1 MKIKLLQDKVAIVT
15 GGASGFGEAI
25 ARTFA
30 EEGAKVVI
38 VDIDLIKGE
47 QVVKDLEKMGWQAI
61 FIKADVSNSGDVQNM
76 VKTTIE
82 KYGRIDILV
91 NNAGVY
97 TRALVVDLT
106 EDLWEKIINVNLK
119 GVFLCSK
126 YVLPYMM
133 KRCEGAII
141 NISSAG
147 GLFPSVGEAAYGASK
162 AGVIALTKTLA
173 LEGAPYGIRVNCV
186 CPGPGKTPMLL
197 KSREEVIHKIIEMIP
212 LKKLAE
218 PEEIANAVLFLAS
231 DLASHITGTC
241 LVVDGGLTISP
252 LKL

>member
-1 MKIKLLQDKVAIVT
+1 
-15 GGASGFGEAI
+15 
-25 ARTFA
+25 
-30 EEGAKVVI
+30 
-38 VDIDLIKGE
+38 
-47 QVVKDLEKMGWQAI
+47 
-61 FIKADVSNSGDVQNM
+61 
-76 VKTTIE
+76 
-82 KYGRIDILV
+82 
-91 NNAGVY
+91 
-97 TRALVVDLT
+97 
-106 EDLWEKIINVNLK
+106 
-119 GVFLCSK
+119 
-126 YVLPYMM
+126 MM
-133 KRCEGAII
+133 KRREGTII

-173 LEGAPYGIRVNCV
+173 LEGAPHGIRVSCV

-197 KSREEVIHKIIEMIP
+197 KSREEVIHKIIEIIP

-231 DLASHITGTC
+231 DLASHITGAC

>member
-1 MKIKLLQDKVAIVT
+1 
-15 GGASGFGEAI
+15 
-25 ARTFA
+25 
-30 EEGAKVVI
+30 
-38 VDIDLIKGE
+38 
-47 QVVKDLEKMGWQAI
+47 
-61 FIKADVSNSGDVQNM
+61 
-76 VKTTIE
+76 
-82 KYGRIDILV
+82 
-91 NNAGVY
+91 
-97 TRALVVDLT
+97 
-106 EDLWEKIINVNLK
+106 
-119 GVFLCSK
+119 
-126 YVLPYMM
+126 MM
-133 KRCEGAII
+133 KRREGTII

-173 LEGAPYGIRVNCV
+173 LEGAPHGIRVNCV

-197 KSREEVIHKIIEMIP
+197 KSREEVIHKIIEIIP

-231 DLASHITGTC
+231 DLASHITGAC

>member
-1 MKIKLLQDKVAIVT
+1 MKAKLLQDKVAIVT

-25 ARTFA
+25 ARVFA
-30 EEGAKVVI
+30 KEGAKVVI
-38 VDIDLIKGE
+38 VDIDPVKGE
-47 QVVKDLEKMGWQAI
+47 RVTEDLRKMSWQAI
-61 FIKADVSNSGDVQNM
+61 FIKADVSNSTDVQNM
-76 VKTTIE
+76 VRRTIE
-82 KYGRIDILV
+82 EYGQIDILC

-97 TRALVVDLT
+97 ERALVVDLT
-106 EDLWEKIINVNLK
+106 EDLWERIININLK

-126 YVLPYMM
+126 YVLPHMM
-133 KRCEGAII
+133 KRDKGVII
-141 NISSAG
+141 NIASAG
-147 GLFPSVGEAAYGASK
+147 GLFPSVAEAAYGASK

-197 KSREEVIHKIIEMIP
+197 KSREDVIQRIIELIP

-218 PEEIANAVLFLAS
+218 PEEIANTVLFLAS
-231 DLASHITGTC
+231 DLASHITGVC
-241 LVVDGGLTISP
+241 LVVDGGLTITP